1 MERLFLEARPC
12 RERATSN
19 TNYKWWLVA
28 MLWWIAFFNY
38 ADRQAMSSVFPLL
51 TKEFHLSKV
60 QLGLLGSSF
69 AWTYGLCSPLAGFIV
84 DRVRR
89 KFAIL
94 GGLYAWSAICMATA
108 LSRSFAALVFFRA
121 AEGLGET
128 FYFPASVSL
137 VSAYHDQKPDRERSA
152 FTKLAFTWAA
162 SRGGYFSALIAQHFG
177 WRSSF
182 VVFGSCGVVL
192 GLLLAKFIIEPK
204 QQADAER
211 IAPRMPLGEF
221 LRELRRTPAALLL
234 MAAFVCANFVAT
246 VLLSW
251 MPQFIFDKFKVDLA
265 VAGLAATIFVQL
277 ASMAGS
283 PLGGWLADKA
293 RAKFPGGRMLIQAIG
308 VFGGAPFVV
317 LCGMTTSH
325 AWLVVALIAWG
336 LFKGLYDANI
346 FAAIFDVIPPEAR
359 GTAAGFMNMV
369 GWLGGGSAPLIVGYI
384 ADRSSLS
391 LAISMTAAMYILAG
405 TFLVIGMKKVKTI

>member
-1 MERLFLEARPC
+1 
-12 RERATSN
+12 
-19 TNYKWWLVA
+19 

-38 ADRQAMSSVFPLL
+38 ADRQAVFSLFPLL
-51 TKEFHLSKV
+51 GKELHLS
-60 QLGLLGSSF
+60 QTQRGLLGSSF
-69 AWTYGLCSPLAGFIV
+69 AWTYGLCSPFAGFIV
-84 DRVRR
+84 DRIRR
-89 KFAIL
+89 KTAIL
-94 GGLYAWSAICMATA
+94 GGLQIWSLICAATA
-108 LSRSFAALVFFRA
+108 LASNLGSLLFFRA

-137 VSAYHDQKPDRERSA
+137 VSDYHDQTTRSRA
-152 FTKLAFTWAA
+152 LGFHQTSVYMGTIA
-162 SRGGYFSALIAQHFG
+162 GGFFAALIGQHYG
-177 WRSSF
+177 WRSAF
-182 VVFGSCGVVL
+182 VVFGSCGIVL
-192 GLLLAKFIIEPK
+192 GLILAKFIIEPPRK
-204 QQADAER
+204 AE
-211 IAPRMPLGEF
+211 APRMPIGEF
-221 LRELRRTPAALLL
+221 LSELRRTPAALLL

-283 PLGGWLADKA
+283 PLGGFLADKA

-346 FAAIFDVIPPEAR
+346 FASIFDVIRPEAR

-369 GWLGGGSAPLIVGYI
+369 GWLGGGSAPLIVGYV
-384 ADRSSLS
+384 ADRSNLS
-391 LAISMTAAMYILAG
+391 LAISMTAAMYLLAG